1 MTQEEFKIQVIER
14 LSKIEEKLSLKIIDY
29 DRRLNSIERVF
40 IYGTIAAIMVAVVK
54 IAIKA

>member
-29 DRRLNSIERVF
+29 DRRLNGIERVF